1 MKVLA
6 TRMVQFGR
14 DLGRIGYVA
23 LALLGFTA
31 LFVAFVHAPLQER
44 NRALHASLE
53 RHARAAAPAGP
64 GASVGKL
71 DSLYAYLEK
80 SEAPTDWLAKLYGI
94 SQATGVEL
102 QSASYRTPG
111 AEKPGAEKGS
121 AADGKGA
128 ADGKAAGG
136 RIQRYEIVVPVSGTY
151 PQLRE
156 FMRRALAEIP
166 VLSLDQLSLKRESR
180 NAGAVQAELRMTL
193 HMVKP

>member
-1 MKVLA
+1 MKLLA
-6 TRMVQFGR
+6 TRMLQFGR
-14 DLGRIGYVA
+14 DLGRTGYAA

-44 NRALHASLE
+44 NRSLHASLE
-53 RHARAAAPAGP
+53 RHARAAAPATGA
-64 GASVGKL
+64 GASAGKL
-71 DSLYAYLEK
+71 DTLYAYLEK

-102 QSASYRTPG
+102 QSASYRTPLK
-111 AEKPGAEKGS
+111 EKDSKETAQ
-121 AADGKGA
+121 
-128 ADGKAAGG
+128 

>member
-1 MKVLA
+1 MKALA
-6 TRMVQFGR
+6 KRMMDFGR
-14 DLGRIGYVA
+14 DLGRTGYVA

-31 LFVAFVHAPLQER
+31 LFVAFVQAPLQER
-44 NRALHASLE
+44 NRALRTSLE
-53 RHARAAAPAGP
+53 RHERAAAPAGP
-64 GASVGKL
+64 AASVGKL
-71 DSLYAYLEK
+71 ETLYAYLEK

-102 QSASYRTPG
+102 QSASYRTPPK
-111 AEKPGAEKGS
+111 EKDAKDT
-121 AADGKGA
+121 AQ
-128 ADGKAAGG
+128 
-136 RIQRYEIVVPVSGTY
+136 RIQRYEIVLPVSGSY
-151 PQLRE
+151 RQLRE